1 MMVVTN
7 VDRISLCFICSLL
20 TPVRNAWWFFKI
32 SALPPLL
39 PTHHGKSSRAS
50 AFLIFPRSL
59 VLLPPIEAPIHS
71 EFLCFMVCSTHQT
84 ILCGLVFYTTFPMY
98 DVFLPLPINSPGWSI
113 SNIDFLSHTMLIEVQ
128 TFKTEL
134 DRSWELNLSSQQLR
148 KGGHAVR
155 VVWWISHL
163 ADEHSEK

>member
-1 MMVVTN
+1 MSIT
-7 VDRISLCFICSLL
+7 RINYKFWLTSLTLSYIFYFFTFTF
-20 TPVRNAWWFFKI
+20 TPLFKI
-32 SALPPLL
+32 SG
-39 PTHHGKSSRAS
+39 TSSW
-50 AFLIFPRSL
+50 IFSSSPRSL
-59 VLLPPIEAPIHS
+59 VLLPPVKAPFHS

-84 ILCGLVFYTTFPMY
+84 ILCGLVFHTTFPMY

-113 SNIDFLSHTMLIEVQ
+113 SNIDFVSHTMLIEVQ

-148 KGGHAVR
+148 RGGHAVR

>member
-1 MMVVTN
+1 MLIELVCV
-7 VDRISLCFICSLL
+7 LFAPFLLLFIM
-20 TPVRNAWWFFKI
+20 PGDFFKYQPCPHYSPFI
-32 SALPPLL
+32 TENPPG
-39 PTHHGKSSRAS
+39 PVHFSSS
-50 AFLIFPRSL
+50 PRSL
-59 VLLPPIEAPIHS
+59 VLLPPVKAPFHS

-84 ILCGLVFYTTFPMY
+84 ILCGLVFHTTFPMY

-113 SNIDFLSHTMLIEVQ
+113 SNIDFVSHTMLIEVQ
-128 TFKTEL
+128 TFKTDL

>member
-1 MMVVTN
+1 MLIELVCVLF
-7 VDRISLCFICSLL
+7 VPFLLLFIM
-20 TPVRNAWWFFKI
+20 PGDFFKYQPCSHYSSLI
-32 SALPPLL
+32 MKNPPG
-39 PTHHGKSSRAS
+39 PVHFSSP
-50 AFLIFPRSL
+50 LRSL
-59 VLLPPIEAPIHS
+59 VLLPPVEAPIHS
-71 EFLCFMVCSTHQT
+71 EFLCFMVCYTHRT

-98 DVFLPLPINSPGWSI
+98 DVFLPLPIKSPGWSI
-113 SNIDFLSHTMLIEVQ
+113 PNTDFVSHTMLLEVQ

-155 VVWWISHL
+155 VVRWISHG